1 MWFFHVLC
9 EKYPPPKK
17 KKNKTSVMLIVTQC
31 FALPQQQCQQTSRN
45 KKKHLED
52 PDVKSNIPS
61 GPPIPIPCVLRIA
74 L

>member
-1 MWFFHVLC
+1 
-9 EKYPPPKK
+9 
-17 KKNKTSVMLIVTQC
+17 MLIVTQC